1 MTTNQSIY
9 MTYNHSN
16 FYDHWE
22 IDSCYPLKEVKSDT
36 NKSIDMQMLEIIL
49 TVQTENFIEI

>member
-16 FYDHWE
+16 FYNHWE
-22 IDSCYPLKEVKSDT
+22 IDSCELEGEVKSDT

-49 TVQTENFIEI
+49 TVQVENFIEI